1 MNQLQVVQH
10 PVNPL
15 SGLVFENSGEVVTDS
30 LMIARMFN
38 KEHHNVLKDIKR
50 TAEGIEQLKNNIEV
64 IESGIDLG
72 VVRFYETHYI
82 HPQNKQTYIKQ
93 LLNFDAFMLVTMG
106 YTTQKAMLVKMKY
119 INEFN
124 RMKEFIQK
132 QQQPISIEDAVI
144 HSMKELKQI
153 KEHQQQTDMELSKVK
168 HLVDNEVWLTEQNK
182 EAVQRK
188 VKRRV
193 FELKEE
199 GYSNASYQAVYG
211 ALKKH
216 FGVAKYD
223 KIPRK
228 YYQHAMKF
236 VSGWYPPERPNLFDD
251 HVS

>member
-1 MNQLQVVQH
+1 M
-10 PVNPL
+10 
-15 SGLVFENSGEVVTDS
+15 
-30 LMIARMFN
+30 
-38 KEHHNVLKDIKR
+38 KEHIR
-50 TAEGIEQLKNNIEV
+50 
-64 IESGIDLG
+64 
-72 VVRFYETHYI
+72 
-82 HPQNKQTYIKQ
+82 
-93 LLNFDAFMLVTMG
+93 
-106 YTTQKAMLVKMKY
+106 KM
-119 INEFN
+119 
-124 RMKEFIQK
+124 

-153 KEHQQQTDMELSKVK
+153 KEHQLQTDEEISKVK

-182 EAVQRK
+182 EALSRK

-193 FELKEE
+193 FELKDE

-228 YYQHAMKF
+228 YYQNAMKF
-236 VSGWYPPERPNLFDD
+236 ISGWYPPERPNLFDD